1 MGREI
6 SYGFIPE
13 ARLEFLVD
21 PTLGDSEVSGCACFR
36 EEFHELGLCC
46 PRQLLGAIFIV
57 FVDVYLE
64 RKEGILGREA
74 GV

>member
-1 MGREI
+1 MD
-6 SYGFIPE
+6 
-13 ARLEFLVD
+13 L
-21 PTLGDSEVSGCACFR
+21 TLGDSEVSRCACFR